1 MTSQSTIGGR
11 VQGFLAANRLG
22 AGIGLAATVP
32 LAVVAILRW
41 YQEKSMEMLA
51 LSLAVLLFLPLPL
64 AVIGAGVQAVGR
76 SLFGLDE
83 PGKEKGEG
91 Q

>member
-1 MTSQSTIGGR
+1 MSESTVNQR
-11 VQGFLAANRLG
+11 VQGFLAANRTG
-22 AGIGLAATVP
+22 AAVGLAVTVP

-41 YQEKSMEMLA
+41 YAERTMEMLA

-76 SLFGLDE
+76 NLLGGDE
-83 PGKEKGEG
+83 GG
-91 Q
+91 QEER

>member
-1 MTSQSTIGGR
+1 MSESTIGER

-22 AGIGLAATVP
+22 AGIGLAAMVP
-32 LAVVAILRW
+32 LAIVAVLRW
-41 YQEKSMEMLA
+41 YQERSMEMLA

-64 AVIGAGVQAVGR
+64 AVIGAGLQAVGR

-83 PGKEKGEG
+83 PGGEER
-91 Q
+91 